1 MTIATILSLKGR
13 EVLTLSAQATLNDAL
28 QMLAAKNI
36 GALVI
41 SNSERALLGIIS
53 ERDIVRALA
62 KKGAAVLG
70 EPIQNYMTTKIVSC
84 SETTTITEAMSLMTR
99 GKFRHMPVM
108 NNAQLVGFISIGDI
122 VKRRV
127 EDIEREQEAMRHYIA
142 TA

>member
-62 KKGAAVLG
+62 KKARRFLG
-70 EPIQNYMTTKIVSC
+70 SPFKI
-84 SETTTITEAMSLMTR
+84 T
-99 GKFRHMPVM
+99 
-108 NNAQLVGFISIGDI
+108 
-122 VKRRV
+122 
-127 EDIEREQEAMRHYIA
+127 
-142 TA
+142 